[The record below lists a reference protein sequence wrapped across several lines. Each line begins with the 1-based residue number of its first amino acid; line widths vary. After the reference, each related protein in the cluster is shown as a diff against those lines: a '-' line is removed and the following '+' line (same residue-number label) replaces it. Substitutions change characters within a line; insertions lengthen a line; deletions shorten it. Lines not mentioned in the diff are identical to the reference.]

1 MGLTDE
7 QIESVVEMHT
17 DTVSGLKDKLEVAEN
32 NSKDV
37 EKLTAEIEKYKN
49 ELEKANKSIVESE
62 KYKEQY
68 ENTKSE
74 YEKYKG
80 EIAAKETK
88 TAKEKAVREYYKS
101 KGINDDNMSIA
112 MRGSRSEIDAMEL
125 DEKGKIKDTK
135 VFDDLIKGDYAKL
148 ISHTEVKGV
157 QTQVLPPNA
166 TNKKVMTWEDIDKIK
181 DVKERQQAMYENRE
195 ALGIV
200 LGSLTLQDNL
210 NTLHLQSC
218 LKLSVLQ
225 DVFQ

>member
-1 MGLTDE
+1 MSLTRKALKAMGLTDE
-7 QIESVVEMHT
+7 QIDSVIEMHT
-17 DTVSGLKDKLEVAEN
+17 DTVSGLKDKLEAAEN

-62 KYKEQY
+62 KVKEQY

-88 TAKEKAVREYYKS
+88 VAKEKAVREYFKS

-112 MRGSRSEIDAMEL
+112 MRGIKSEIDAAEL
-125 DEKGKIKDTK
+125 DEKGKIKDIK
-135 VFDDLIKGDYAKL
+135 VFDELIKGDYAKL

-195 ALGIV
+195 ALGIR
-200 LGSLTLQDNL
+200 
-210 NTLHLQSC
+210 
-218 LKLSVLQ
+218 
-225 DVFQ
+225 

>member
-1 MGLTDE
+1 MSLTRKALKAMGLTDE
-7 QIESVVEMHT
+7 QIDSVIEMHT

-32 NSKDV
+32 NGKDV
-37 EKLTAEIEKYKN
+37 EKLTAEVEKYKN
-49 ELEKANKSIVESE
+49 ELEKANKSITESE
-62 KYKEQY
+62 KLKEQY

-80 EIAAKETK
+80 EIAAKEMK

-135 VFDDLIKGDYAKL
+135 VFDELIKGDYAKL

-195 ALGIV
+195 ALGIR
-200 LGSLTLQDNL
+200 
-210 NTLHLQSC
+210 
-218 LKLSVLQ
+218 
-225 DVFQ
+225 

>member
-1 MGLTDE
+1 MSLTRKALKAMGLTDE
-7 QIESVVEMHT
+7 QIDSVIEMHT
-17 DTVSGLKDKLEVAEN
+17 DTVSGLKDKLEAAEN
-32 NSKDV
+32 SSKDV
-37 EKLTAEIEKYKN
+37 EKLTAEVEKYKN
-49 ELEKANKSIVESE
+49 ELEKANKAITESE

-88 TAKEKAVREYYKS
+88 AVKEKAVREYYKS

-125 DEKGKIKDTK
+125 DEKGRIKDTK
-135 VFDDLIKGDYAKL
+135 VFDELIKGDYAKL

-195 ALGIV
+195 ALGIR
-200 LGSLTLQDNL
+200 
-210 NTLHLQSC
+210 
-218 LKLSVLQ
+218 
-225 DVFQ
+225 

>member
-1 MGLTDE
+1 MSLTRKALKAMGLTDE
-7 QIESVVEMHT
+7 QIDSVIEMHT
-17 DTVSGLKDKLEVAEN
+17 DTVSGLKDKLEAAEN

-37 EKLTAEIEKYKN
+37 EKLTAEVEKYKN
-49 ELEKANKSIVESE
+49 ELEKANQAIAESE
-62 KYKEQY
+62 KIKEQY

-88 TAKEKAVREYYKS
+88 TAKEKAAREYFKS
-101 KGINDDNMSIA
+101 KGINDDNMPIA
-112 MRGSRSEIDAMEL
+112 MRGCRSEIDAMEL
-125 DEKGKIKDTK
+125 DEKNKIKDTK
-135 VFDDLIKGDYAKL
+135 VFDELIKGDYAKL

-195 ALGIV
+195 ALGIR
-200 LGSLTLQDNL
+200 
-210 NTLHLQSC
+210 
-218 LKLSVLQ
+218 
-225 DVFQ
+225 

>member
-7 QIESVVEMHT
+7 QIDSVIEMHT
-17 DTVSGLKDKLEVAEN
+17 DTVSGLKDKLEAAEN

-49 ELEKANKSIVESE
+49 ELEKANKSITESE
-62 KYKEQY
+62 KLKEQY

-80 EIAAKETK
+80 EIAAKEMK
-88 TAKEKAVREYYKS
+88 TAKEKAVREYFKS

-135 VFDDLIKGDYAKL
+135 VFDELIKGDYAKL

-157 QTQVLPPNA
+157 QTQVPPPNA

-195 ALGIV
+195 ALGI
-200 LGSLTLQDNL
+200 
-210 NTLHLQSC
+210 
-218 LKLSVLQ
+218 K
-225 DVFQ
+225 

>member
-1 MGLTDE
+1 MSLTRKALKAMGLTDE
-7 QIESVVEMHT
+7 QIDSVIEMHT
-17 DTVSGLKDKLEVAEN
+17 DTISGLKDKLEVAEN

-37 EKLTAEIEKYKN
+37 EKLTAEVEKYKN
-49 ELEKANKSIVESE
+49 ELEKANKAITESE

-80 EIAAKETK
+80 EIAAKEMK
-88 TAKEKAVREYYKS
+88 TAKEKAVREYFKS

-135 VFDDLIKGDYAKL
+135 VFDELIKGDYAKL
-148 ISHTEVKGV
+148 ISHTEIKGV

-166 TNKKVMTWEDIDKIK
+166 TNKKVMTWEEIDKIK

-195 ALGIV
+195 ALGI
-200 LGSLTLQDNL
+200 
-210 NTLHLQSC
+210 
-218 LKLSVLQ
+218 K
-225 DVFQ
+225 

>member
-1 MGLTDE
+1 MALSREFIREQAKEFELELPKGFVDAIAIEYLTAKKAYADE
-7 QIESVVEMHT
+7 QIEKAVKPLNDQIADIT
-17 DTVSGLKDKLEVAEN
+17 
-32 NSKDV
+32 
-37 EKLTAEIEKYKN
+37 EKLKNAETQNGEN
-49 ELEKANKSIVESE
+49 A

-80 EIAAKETK
+80 EIAAKEMK

-135 VFDDLIKGDYAKL
+135 VFDELIKGDYAKL

-195 ALGIV
+195 ALGI
-200 LGSLTLQDNL
+200 
-210 NTLHLQSC
+210 
-218 LKLSVLQ
+218 K
-225 DVFQ
+225 

>member
-1 MGLTDE
+1 MSLTRKALKAMGLTDE
-7 QIESVVEMHT
+7 QIDSVIEMHT
-17 DTVSGLKDKLEVAEN
+17 DTVSGLKDKLEAAES

-37 EKLTAEIEKYKN
+37 EKLTAEVEKYKN
-49 ELEKANKSIVESE
+49 ELEKANKSITESE
-62 KYKEQY
+62 KLKEQY

-80 EIAAKETK
+80 EIAAKEMK
-88 TAKEKAVREYYKS
+88 TAKEKAVREYFKS

-135 VFDDLIKGDYAKL
+135 VFDELIKGDYAKL

-195 ALGIV
+195 ALGIR
-200 LGSLTLQDNL
+200 
-210 NTLHLQSC
+210 
-218 LKLSVLQ
+218 
-225 DVFQ
+225 

>member
-1 MGLTDE
+1 MSKYRHRRKGEFTIMSLTRKALKAMGLTDE
-7 QIESVVEMHT
+7 QIDSVIEMHT
-17 DTVSGLKDKLEVAEN
+17 DTISGLKDKLEVAEN

-37 EKLTAEIEKYKN
+37 EKLTAEVEKYKN
-49 ELEKANKSIVESE
+49 ELETAKQTIADGE

-80 EIAAKETK
+80 EIVAKEAK
-88 TAKEKAVREYYKS
+88 TAKEKAVREYFKS

-135 VFDDLIKGDYAKL
+135 VFDELIKGDYAKL

-181 DVKERQQAMYENRE
+181 DAKERQQAMYENRE
-195 ALGIV
+195 VLGIR
-200 LGSLTLQDNL
+200 
-210 NTLHLQSC
+210 
-218 LKLSVLQ
+218 
-225 DVFQ
+225 

>member
-1 MGLTDE
+1 MSLTRKALKAMGLTDE
-7 QIESVVEMHT
+7 QIDSVIEMHT
-17 DTVSGLKDKLEVAEN
+17 DTVSGLKDKLEAAEN

-37 EKLTAEIEKYKN
+37 EKLTAEVEKYKN
-49 ELEKANKSIVESE
+49 ELEKANQAIAESE
-62 KYKEQY
+62 KIKEQY

-88 TAKEKAVREYYKS
+88 TAKEKAVREYFKS

-135 VFDDLIKGDYAKL
+135 VFDELIKGDYAKL

-195 ALGIV
+195 ALGI
-200 LGSLTLQDNL
+200 
-210 NTLHLQSC
+210 
-218 LKLSVLQ
+218 K
-225 DVFQ
+225 

>member
-1 MGLTDE
+1 MSLTRKALKAMGLTDE
-7 QIESVVEMHT
+7 QIDSVIEMHT
-17 DTVSGLKDKLEVAEN
+17 DTVSGLKDKLEAAEN

-37 EKLTAEIEKYKN
+37 EKLTAEVEKYKN
-49 ELEKANKSIVESE
+49 ELEKANKAITESE

-88 TAKEKAVREYYKS
+88 AVKEKAVREYYKS

-112 MRGSRSEIDAMEL
+112 MRGSRSEIDAAEL

-135 VFDDLIKGDYAKL
+135 VFDELIKGDYAKL

-157 QTQVLPPNA
+157 QTQVPPPNA

-195 ALGIV
+195 ALGIR
-200 LGSLTLQDNL
+200 
-210 NTLHLQSC
+210 
-218 LKLSVLQ
+218 
-225 DVFQ
+225 

>member
-7 QIESVVEMHT
+7 QIDSVIEMHT
-17 DTVSGLKDKLEVAEN
+17 DTVSGLKDKLEAAEN

-37 EKLTAEIEKYKN
+37 EKLTAEVEKYKN
-49 ELEKANKSIVESE
+49 ELEKANKAITESE
-62 KYKEQY
+62 KLKEQY

-88 TAKEKAVREYYKS
+88 AAKEKAVREYFKS

-125 DEKGKIKDTK
+125 DEKGRIKDTK
-135 VFDDLIKGDYAKL
+135 VFDELIKGDYAKL

-195 ALGIV
+195 ALGIR
-200 LGSLTLQDNL
+200 
-210 NTLHLQSC
+210 
-218 LKLSVLQ
+218 
-225 DVFQ
+225 

>member
-1 MGLTDE
+1 MSLTRKALKAMGLTDE
-7 QIESVVEMHT
+7 QIDSVIEMHT

-37 EKLTAEIEKYKN
+37 EKLTAEVEKYKN
-49 ELEKANKSIVESE
+49 ELEKANKAITESE
-62 KYKEQY
+62 KLKEQY
-68 ENTKSE
+68 KNTKSE

-88 TAKEKAVREYYKS
+88 VAKEKAVREYFKS
-101 KGINDDNMSIA
+101 KGINDDNMPIA

-135 VFDDLIKGDYAKL
+135 VFDELIKGDYAKL

-195 ALGIV
+195 ALGIR
-200 LGSLTLQDNL
+200 
-210 NTLHLQSC
+210 
-218 LKLSVLQ
+218 
-225 DVFQ
+225 

>member
-1 MGLTDE
+1 MSLTRKALKAMGLTDE
-7 QIESVVEMHT
+7 QIDSVIEMHT
-17 DTVSGLKDKLEVAEN
+17 DTVSGLKDKLEAAEN

-49 ELEKANKSIVESE
+49 ELEKANKAITESE

-88 TAKEKAVREYYKS
+88 TAKEKAVS
-101 KGINDDNMSIA
+101 
-112 MRGSRSEIDAMEL
+112 
-125 DEKGKIKDTK
+125 EKGRIKDTK
-135 VFDDLIKGDYAKL
+135 VFDELIKGDYAKL

-195 ALGIV
+195 ALGIR
-200 LGSLTLQDNL
+200 
-210 NTLHLQSC
+210 
-218 LKLSVLQ
+218 
-225 DVFQ
+225 